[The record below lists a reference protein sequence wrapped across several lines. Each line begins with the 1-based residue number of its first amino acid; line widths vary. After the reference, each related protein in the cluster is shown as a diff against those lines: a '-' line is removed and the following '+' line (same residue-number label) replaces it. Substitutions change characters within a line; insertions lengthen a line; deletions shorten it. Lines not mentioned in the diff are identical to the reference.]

1 MLLPIAELFGMRGS
15 RLSSHAGGSMGDS
28 AKIVGQIQLMLL
40 GGFTLLHDS
49 EEILLPLSA
58 QRLIAFLAL
67 RNRPLSRSYL
77 ASTLWPDC
85 PAGRSQ
91 ADLRTALWRAKH
103 CGAAVLVTSGMYL
116 RLHAVVQVDVR
127 LLGSL
132 GHGPSANAQGMTC
145 AESAGISW
153 SELSLDLLPG
163 WDDDWLVDD
172 REDVRQLRLHS
183 LEHLSE
189 ELSAHGRHSEA
200 IRTAL
205 AAVRLEPLRET
216 AHAALIKAHLAEG
229 NRSEALRQFLRCQE
243 LLATELAV
251 QPSEWIRQ
259 LIPIPW
265 LQAPDWSSDPADA
278 GNTRELA
285 GILKRL
291 LREPGGSGQA
301 EIRDE
306 VVDKRS
312 EQSLHC

>member
-1 MLLPIAELFGMRGS
+1 
-15 RLSSHAGGSMGDS
+15 MGDS
-28 AKIVGQIQLMLL
+28 AGIVGQIQLMLL

-49 EEILLPLSA
+49 EEILLPQSA

-67 RNRPLSRSYL
+67 RDRPLSRSYL

-91 ADLRTALWRAKH
+91 ADLRTALWRTKH
-103 CGAAVLVTSGMYL
+103 CGAAVLVSSGMYL
-116 RLHAVVQVDVR
+116 RLHAEVRVDVR

-132 GHGPSANAQGMTC
+132 GHDRPGNGEAITC

-200 IRTAL
+200 IRAAL

-229 NRSEALRQFLRCQE
+229 NRSEALRQFRRCQE
-243 LLATELAV
+243 LLTAELSV
-251 QPSEWIRQ
+251 QPSAWIRQ
-259 LIPIPW
+259 LVPIPW
-265 LQAPDWSSDPADA
+265 LQAQDWSSDPANADNAREFA
-278 GNTRELA
+278 G
-285 GILKRL
+285 
-291 LREPGGSGQA
+291 S
-301 EIRDE
+301 
-306 VVDKRS
+306 
-312 EQSLHC
+312 